1 MHKSAFFIIATLV
14 ASSFVLETPVFA
26 TSVESSANLTSL
38 NSIDSRKDSIG
49 YQYKIIN
56 GVLYRRLYNFS
67 SNKPLSNWEK
77 VE

>member
-1 MHKSAFFIIATLV
+1 MQKSAFLIISTLV